1 MRVAPRRPARSDPAR
16 SLSLLWGPK
25 TNPSRSGLTLRRIM
39 DAAIELADRKGW
51 DAVTMR
57 SVADRVGVATM
68 SLYSHVPGKQDLAEL
83 VIDATYGELY
93 ERVEE
98 PSEAAGGWRGG
109 MTLVADRN
117 WSLFQR
123 HPWLLDAVGARPVL
137 GPNVSMKY
145 EAELRPL
152 DGLGLTDVEMDS
164 VLNLVLSHVESTARM
179 QVRLA
184 RSQESSGMTDAE
196 WWLERAPLMF
206 QLIDSTR
213 FPIGSRVGQ
222 AAGEAH
228 NATASPTHALTFG
241 LERILDGV
249 AALIAARA
257 TPSRRRNPRNS

>member
-1 MRVAPRRPARSDPAR
+1 MAGAGLCVTETNGKLNGLIAPTTCLVRRR
-16 SLSLLWGPK
+16 
-25 TNPSRSGLTLRRIM
+25 
-39 DAAIELADRKGW
+39 
-51 DAVTMR
+51 
-57 SVADRVGVATM
+57 
-68 SLYSHVPGKQDLAEL
+68 
-83 VIDATYGELY
+83 
-93 ERVEE
+93 
-98 PSEAAGGWRGG
+98 RGG
-109 MTLVADRN
+109 MALVRTATGRCSN
-117 WSLFQR
+117 VTRGCSMR
-123 HPWLLDAVGARPVL
+123 SGARPVL

-164 VLNLVLSHVESTARM
+164 VLSLVLSHVESTARV

-196 WWLERAPLMF
+196 WRLERAPLMF

-228 NATASPTHALTFG
+228 IATASPTHALTFG
-241 LERILDGV
+241 LERILDRV